1 MPDLLTS
8 VIVARDGK
16 GDIEPQPQPS
26 TQPLTQLF
34 TYPAIRPL
42 PLHPTLAPHPGPN
55 TAYIGG
61 LRAIYM
67 MCTGKGD
74 MAVSSSIGSN
84 IFDVLVGLPLPWLVY
99 SIWQGSMGNAA
110 SVVVEAG
117 TITLSVR
124 AVSK

>member
-1 MPDLLTS
+1 
-8 VIVARDGK
+8 
-16 GDIEPQPQPS
+16 
-26 TQPLTQLF
+26 
-34 TYPAIRPL
+34 
-42 PLHPTLAPHPGPN
+42 
-55 TAYIGG
+55 
-61 LRAIYM
+61 
-67 MCTGKGD
+67 

-124 AVSK
+124 AVMLVSRYVVRVVRAVRVVRVVRVGSRAPLLSRCLPSNSNPNSIPNPSSKPNPNPNPNPNPSPNPNPGPNP